1 MQAGRELDV
10 KVAQSLGY
18 DVFEA
23 DGEYWVAVDDETADP
38 LEHFSTTWE
47 GMGVMREEARKKGY
61 FFTLS
66 DGPEKIW
73 AEVYLP
79 MKYLTYAEGD
89 TVPHAACLAFVKC
102 VNAVKQNL

>member
-47 GMGVMREEARKKGY
+47 GMGVLVEEARKQGILIDVLAREDGY
-61 FFTLS
+61 IAVW
-66 DGPEKIW
+66 GRRW
-73 AEVYLP
+73 ADNVKCNE
-79 MKYLTYAEGD
+79 A
-89 TVPHAACLAFVKC
+89 PHAVSLGFLKAKGIAI
-102 VNAVKQNL
+102 